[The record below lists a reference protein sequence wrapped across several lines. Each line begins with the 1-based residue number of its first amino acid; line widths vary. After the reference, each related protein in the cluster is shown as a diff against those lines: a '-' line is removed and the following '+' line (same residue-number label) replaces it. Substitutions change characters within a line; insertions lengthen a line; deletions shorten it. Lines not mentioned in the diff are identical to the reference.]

1 MVKIKIC
8 GITNLGDAQGAIRA
22 GCDAI
27 GFIFY
32 KNSPRYLTPLKAKK
46 IIQEL
51 PKNIIKIGVFVN
63 AREETIRRVARL
75 CKLDILQF
83 HGSESPEFCGRFKLN
98 KVIKAFRVKEELD
111 LKRILEYKTF
121 AYLFD
126 TFVPSK
132 LGGTGKKF
140 DWKLIRHIDSI
151 KLPVFLSGG
160 LTEKNVREAIKH
172 VCPAWVD
179 VSTSV
184 EIKPGKKDHKKIKRF
199 IQAATSRE

>member
-32 KNSPRYLTPLKAKK
+32 KNSPRYLTPQKAKK
-46 IIQEL
+46 IISEL

-63 AREETIRRVARL
+63 AREETIRRVTRL

-111 LKRILEYKTF
+111 LKKILEYKTF

-140 DWKLIRHIDSI
+140 DWKLIRHVDSI

-160 LTEKNVREAIKH
+160 LTEKNVQEAIKH
-172 VCPAWVD
+172 VRPVWVD

-184 EIKPGKKDHKKIKRF
+184 EINPGKKDHKKIKRF
-199 IQAATSRE
+199 IQAATNRG

>member
-32 KNSPRYLTPLKAKK
+32 KNSLRYLTPLKAKK

-160 LTEKNVREAIKH
+160 LTEKNVQKAIKH

-199 IQAATSRE
+199 IQAANSKG

>member
-83 HGSESPEFCGRFKLN
+83 HGSESPAFCARFKLN

-126 TFVPSK
+126 SFVPSK

-160 LTEKNVREAIKH
+160 LTEKNVQEAIKH
-172 VCPAWVD
+172 VRPAWVD

-184 EIKPGKKDHKKIKRF
+184 EINPGKKDHKKIKRF
-199 IQAATSRE
+199 IQAATSR

>member
-32 KNSPRYLTPLKAKK
+32 KNSPRYLTPQKAKK
-46 IIQEL
+46 IVSEL
-51 PKNIIKIGVFVN
+51 PKSILKIGVFVN
-63 AREETIRRVARL
+63 AREKTIRRIARL
-75 CKLDILQF
+75 CRLDILQF
-83 HGSESPEFCGRFKLN
+83 HGSESPAFCNRFKLS

-111 LKRILEYKTF
+111 LKKISEYKTF

-160 LTEKNVREAIKH
+160 LSEKNVREAIKH
-172 VCPAWVD
+172 VRPAWVD
-179 VSTSV
+179 ISTSV

-199 IQAATSRE
+199 IQAATSRG

>member
-8 GITNLGDAQGAIRA
+8 GITNLGDAQGAIKA

-32 KNSPRYLTPLKAKK
+32 KKSPRYVTPLKAKK
-46 IIQEL
+46 IISKL
-51 PKNIIKIGVFVN
+51 PKNIIKIGVFAN
-63 AREETIRRVARL
+63 ARENTIRRVARL

-83 HGSESPEFCGRFKLN
+83 HGNESPEFCDKFKLN
-98 KVIKAFRVKEELD
+98 KVIKAFRVKAELD
-111 LKRILEYKTF
+111 LKKISEYKTF

-160 LTEKNVREAIKH
+160 LTEKNVQEAMRH
-172 VCPAWVD
+172 VRPAWVD

-184 EIKPGKKDHKKIKRF
+184 ETEPGKKDHKKIKRF
-199 IQAATSRE
+199 IQAATSKG